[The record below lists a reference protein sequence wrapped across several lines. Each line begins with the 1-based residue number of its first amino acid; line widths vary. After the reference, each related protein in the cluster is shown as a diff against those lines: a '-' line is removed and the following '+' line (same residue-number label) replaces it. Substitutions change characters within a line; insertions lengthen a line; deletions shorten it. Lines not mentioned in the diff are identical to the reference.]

1 MDNFSIY
8 GKGGPDKEKEPTKNV
23 IDDTDTFEGDGY
35 DIADSGP
42 PDFEEKEGKEEEMP
56 ALELVEIS
64 RSKNKITTDGYGID
78 KEIKN
83 IETWHDQTIVV
94 LESSSSSRTEVSI
107 YDEDGIANE
116 NFLQPLNTLAH
127 KINWQDFAKKFNVRL
142 ITIDTPKRDIQP
154 DIIGLPEV
162 VPHLRRRAQRQ
173 VNAHS
178 GSSSRIQAFFNVLHA
193 DVEEVKGGPWE
204 LAIPAFE
211 SGKFIIATNEAGDF
225 VVYVTETEEG
235 HTLDPRNWK
244 RFDTSYMGELPS
256 DVGEAA
262 EKAMLM
268 RSKGYVPGLTEKYF
282 AMITNEGIEIG
293 QSIEGKDNVGEPPVF
308 TDKIPSIK
316 KNFCRDPENSSV
328 FYYCSNTNPRNLMK
342 LDLEEDPG
350 RWQSLAAEFPKRY
363 DKIDNLEIDPSGAFF
378 VFSSGEDLVFITKDT
393 LEEVRREPGLG
404 HANFNESGN
413 MRAVNEEGY
422 LITYKISAERYQKEF
437 EKRRIEQMT
446 QRIDVK
452 EIFSPEVSK
461 ADGAKEEAADVERF
475 KKFETTK
482 KYFEEDFYK
491 RAAEVTDTE
500 GVQRLRQGLLR
511 LKGELKQDNTK
522 PDQIE
527 FLTSGIERHIEEKE
541 KIFATESAQKFLGTA
556 RQRLSGSLSMT
567 AIFEARAAL
576 ETLETIKLTLDDTAR
591 KEFETLSE
599 EYKIKSSELFS
610 NREAEI
616 IKDVQGILV
625 STKRQ
630 LEGFESKSQMD
641 DWINLEL
648 PQLKRSLGDLQ
659 RGCPLEAEKAY
670 SAINRTLE
678 ELANLSSEYGEK
690 FKRKYAAVREKAVER
705 IGGIKNTLE
714 GDISWLV
721 EHIGEQGFTSK
732 EDAEKYLLASG
743 NRKVLEEGI
752 EAFKSQDP
760 ETAKALDRS
769 LKSKIS
775 NVLTQIEQGA
785 FIVGETGQQ
794 MVAFGETQFP
804 KWEAKVQEKGER
816 RIEKLTFEA
825 DERSRGPGVKA
836 GEIMGDVMLL
846 VSTPE
851 GTTEKVR
858 LYEGLHDEDERRLGL
873 GTYRGEAIPPSY
885 VTASEFTTVNR
896 DYNDWKKGEKSN
908 VRKELLSMR
917 NALRELY
924 SQRQKPDEREAG
936 PDEEW
941 QKQYRQKLEVYSKY
955 YAEHNVSL
963 LKRIDR
969 VTNEPQIEDTNGK
982 GFVPEW
988 QSHWTMDPET
998 ERNLEKMAQVFQMQ
1012 LTLHEGL
1019 LNLKGHAGTGKD
1031 VAVKMF
1037 AARTNRPYF
1046 ATDCSK
1052 WTTEF
1057 ELSEDVALESK
1068 DGASQTVKVPSAVLN
1083 GITTPGGIVY
1093 FNEINSMPE
1102 QAQIFLHSLMDEK
1115 RALTLKTSSGKVVKA
1130 DPSVLLVGSMNPG
1143 YPGTFDPQLATRSRM
1158 VDIEIGYPNLMRE
1171 AGPDDTNSNPAYT
1184 ASEALR
1190 IAREVDSL
1198 SDITYESDPKRNKFV
1213 QIWDRYINGID
1224 NGAQEPTGEQKF
1236 DIDTILS
1243 LVQFADKLRGFFV
1256 RKFEQTSSASGRST
1270 ELDVSQPI
1278 TGRDLRR
1285 CAYKLSQMKAGEKA
1299 TANPE
1304 SVAREFIN
1312 ELFVSHIDKTVER
1325 DKINTAMSTWT
1336 SQKRMSAGS
1345 IEE

>member
-1 MDNFSIY
+1 MNNSM
-8 GKGGPDKEKEPTKNV
+8 EPKTP
-23 IDDTDTFEGDGY
+23 ER
-35 DIADSGP
+35 
-42 PDFEEKEGKEEEMP
+42 KEEEMP

-64 RSKNKITTDGYGID
+64 RSKNKITIDGYGRD
-78 KEIKN
+78 RGLKN

-107 YDEDGIANE
+107 YDEDGIKNE

-127 KINWQDFAKKFNVRL
+127 KINWQEFAKKFKVRL
-142 ITIDTPKRDIQP
+142 IGMDTPKGDSQP

-162 VPHLRRRAQRQ
+162 VPHLRLHARRQIYAR
-173 VNAHS
+173 S
-178 GSSSRIQAFFNVLHA
+178 GSSSRAQAFFNVLAA
-193 DVEEVKGGPWE
+193 DAEEVTGGSLE
-204 LAIPAFE
+204 LVIPAFE

-225 VVYVTETEEG
+225 VVYVTENEKG
-235 HTLDPRNWK
+235 HILDPRNWK

-256 DVGEAA
+256 DVSEAT

-293 QSIEGKDNVGEPPVF
+293 QSTVGYGDIEGKDNVDAPPVF
-308 TDKIPSIK
+308 TDKIPSIE

-342 LDLEEDPG
+342 LDLEEDPE

-363 DKIDNLEIDPSGAFF
+363 GKIDNLEIDPSGAFF

-404 HANFNESGN
+404 HADFNESGN

-422 LITYKISAERYQKEF
+422 LITYKISAEQ
-437 EKRRIEQMT
+437 
-446 QRIDVK
+446 
-452 EIFSPEVSK
+452 
-461 ADGAKEEAADVERF
+461 
-475 KKFETTK
+475 
-482 KYFEEDFYK
+482 YK
-491 RAAEVTDTE
+491 RALERRRVEQATKRIKAKGSSSKVSKPEVKESVAVEGLEYLEITKEELEVQLQKDIDNCIDAE
-500 GVQRLRQGLLR
+500 GVQHLRQVLIETVEDYLRGGL
-511 LKGELKQDNTK
+511 K
-522 PDQIE
+522 PNEVQ
-527 FLTSGIERHIEEKE
+527 FVTSGIESRIEEKE
-541 KIFATESAQKFLGTA
+541 KEFVTENAQKTLAFA
-556 RQRLSGSLSMT
+556 RQGLSGSLSLT
-567 AIFEARAAL
+567 SISEARAAL
-576 ETLETIKLTLDDTAR
+576 DTLQSIEPLLDEATREEVRALS
-591 KEFETLSE
+591 KEYAE
-599 EYKIKSSELFS
+599 KSSELF
-610 NREAEI
+610 RQRGAEI
-616 IKDVQGILV
+616 IKDVQGLIDGI
-625 STKRQ
+625 KRQ
-630 LEGFESKSQMD
+630 LDEFESKSQMD
-641 DWINLEL
+641 DWLEFRL
-648 PQLKRSLGDLQ
+648 PQLKSSLGSLLND
-659 RGCPLEAEKAY
+659 CPLEAQEAHKAIV
-670 SAINRTLE
+670 AARIQLTN
-678 ELANLSSEYGEK
+678 LADTYETK
-690 FKRKYAAVREKAVER
+690 FKQEYARVREFAAER
-705 IGGIKNTLE
+705 IGAIKDALE
-714 GDISWLV
+714 NDITGLMDRL
-721 EHIGEQGFTSK
+721 QARRFTNR
-732 EDAEKYLLASG
+732 ENAEKYLEASES
-743 NRKVLEEGI
+743 RKVLDSEI
-752 EAFKSQDP
+752 AALLSLDP
-760 ETAKALDRS
+760 DTARALERS
-769 LKSKIS
+769 LKSKVA
-775 NVLTQIEQGA
+775 NALTQIEQGA
-785 FIVGETGQQ
+785 FSVAETGQQ
-794 MVAFGETQFP
+794 MVVFGETQFP

-955 YAEHNVSL
+955 YAEHNISL
-963 LKRIDR
+963 LKRVDQ
-969 VTNEPQIEDTNGK
+969 VAGEPQIEDTNGK

-1224 NGAQEPTGEQKF
+1224 NGVQEPTGEQKF

-1256 RKFEQTSSASGRST
+1256 RRFEKTSSPSGKST

-1336 SQKRMSAGS
+1336 SQKRMPAGS
-1345 IEE
+1345 I

>member
-64 RSKNKITTDGYGID
+64 RSKNSIAIDGRGNYSGIS
-78 KEIKN
+78 N

-94 LESSSSSRTEVSI
+94 LEGSPVVSI
-107 YDEDGIANE
+107 YDERGIKNE
-116 NFLQPLNTLAH
+116 NFSQPLNTLTH
-127 KINWQDFAKKFNVRL
+127 EIDWHDFAKKFNCKM
-142 ITIDTPKRDIQP
+142 IMDTPKMHTDVL
-154 DIIGLPEV
+154 GLREV
-162 VPHLRRRAQRQ
+162 VPHLRQRAKRQLGSLRRIGGESPIFH
-173 VNAHS
+173 V
-178 GSSSRIQAFFNVLHA
+178 SRAGDEA
-193 DVEEVKGGPWE
+193 AKGPWK
-204 LAIPAFE
+204 LAASMSE

-225 VVYVTETEEG
+225 VAYVTETEKG
-235 HTLDPRNWK
+235 DILDPRNWK

-293 QSIEGKDNVGEPPVF
+293 QSTVGYGDIEGKDNVDAPPVF
-308 TDKIPSIK
+308 TDKIPSIE

-446 QRIDVK
+446 QAIDA
-452 EIFSPEVSK
+452 EDIFRPEVSK
-461 ADGAKEEAADVERF
+461 VKEEATAEIFENLEPAKDAY
-475 KKFETTK
+475 KKA
-482 KYFEEDFYK
+482 FEEQ
-491 RAAEVTDTE
+491 AAKITDAE
-500 GVQRLRQGLLR
+500 GVQGLRQGLIKLEAALR
-511 LKGELKQDNTK
+511 RGGMKS
-522 PDQIE
+522 DQVEFIIGDIE
-527 FLTSGIERHIEEKE
+527 SYIQEKE
-541 KIFATESAQKFLGTA
+541 KIFATERAQEFLGTA
-556 RQRLSGSLSMT
+556 RRRLSGPISMT

-648 PQLKRSLGDLQ
+648 PKLKRSLGDLQ

-670 SAINRTLE
+670 NAINRTLE

-794 MVAFGETQFP
+794 MVVFGETQFP

-1256 RKFEQTSSASGRST
+1256 RRFEKTLSPSGKST